1 MEITF
6 SVYHLNAEGKEF
18 NLINAFVT
26 CSPQSG
32 RRGLLLPYSALFRH
46 VLEPLPLSYGMS
58 KR

>member
-6 SVYHLNAEGKEF
+6 SVYHLSAEGKEF

-32 RRGLLLPYSALFRH
+32 RRDANPPELHCSGMFWNHTP
-46 VLEPLPLSYGMS
+46 PPYGMS